1 VIIGR
6 SKRSSP
12 NWRRAGPSSGD
23 GSDREEG
30 GAIDTSAWSDGVTM
44 EEVFTAPDGTPIDAL
59 GSMATER
66 LTVSRN
72 PISLEITLLPGRNPD
87 PIGALWPGDDVP
99 VTINRHQLH
108 INGTYRIVRAA
119 INPVGNTMDL
129 TLNLRVPL

>member
-1 VIIGR
+1 MDKAKPG
-6 SKRSSP
+6 KL
-12 NWRRAGPSSGD
+12 NAF
-23 GSDREEG
+23 
-30 GAIDTSAWSDGVTM
+30 A
-44 EEVFTAPDGTPIDAL
+44 VFAFCA
-59 GSMATER
+59 
-66 LTVSRN
+66 
-72 PISLEITLLPGRNPD
+72 EITLLPGRNPD